1 MVEEKVREGY
11 KKTEVG
17 VIPDEWDIKTV
28 RNICKIYGRIGF
40 RGYTVNDIVAKGYGA
55 ISLSPSNIIDDKLDT
70 TKCTYISWYKYEES
84 PEIKIYNGDVLLVK
98 TGSTYGKVACVSGL
112 NEKAT
117 INPQLVVFKNIK
129 VNNIYFGYLMNS
141 KVAKEQI
148 NSAIVGGAIPT
159 LSQEQIYNFIFPIPN
174 DINEQKGIADALNG
188 VDKLL
193 QSLEKL
199 IDKKKKIKQGTMQQ
213 LLTGKKRLPGFSG
226 EWEVKKLGDIAE
238 CLDNYR
244 IPLNDSQR
252 ANMKGDIPYCGANGI
267 MDYVNDYCIDDDIIL
282 IAEDGGYFDEYRTR
296 PIAYRING
304 KAWVNNHAHI
314 IKAKVG
320 GYQNFLFYSLVHKNI
335 LEFIVGG
342 TRAKLNKSNLMKIEV
357 SLPSELTEQKQI
369 AYIFENMDSEI
380 ATLQQKLEKYKKVK
394 QGMMQELLTG
404 RIRLI

>member
-28 RNICKIYGRIGF
+28 RNICEIYGRIGF

-199 IDKKKKIKQGTMQQ
+199 IEKKKKIKQGTMQQ

-226 EWEVKKLGDIAE
+226 EWEVTCIKDLLDYEQPTKYIIKSDILEKATIPVLTANKSFILGFTEENFGVYENLPVIIFDDFTTLSKKVNFKFKVKSSAMKMLKAKNKNINLEFLYEIMQLIKFTLGDHKRYYLSEYQYIEIKLPNLEEQNAIFNV
-238 CLDNYR
+238 L
-244 IPLNDSQR
+244 
-252 ANMKGDIPYCGANGI
+252 GD
-267 MDYVNDYCIDDDIIL
+267 MDFEIE
-282 IAEDGGYFDEYRTR
+282 A
-296 PIAYRING
+296 
-304 KAWVNNHAHI
+304 
-314 IKAKVG
+314 
-320 GYQNFLFYSLVHKNI
+320 
-335 LEFIVGG
+335 LE
-342 TRAKLNKSNLMKIEV
+342 RKL
-357 SLPSELTEQKQI
+357 T
-369 AYIFENMDSEI
+369 
-380 ATLQQKLEKYKKVK
+380 KYKKIK